1 MAIYKQITLR
11 ESGKRLIVNTD
22 RVTAVLE
29 GEDGRAVV
37 IMDAQAYPI
46 TATYEQAC
54 QALGVNAS

>member
-1 MAIYKQITLR
+1 MAVYKQIILR

-29 GEDGRAVV
+29 GDDGRAVV
-37 IMDAQAYPI
+37 IMDAQAYSI

-54 QALGVNAS
+54 AALGVSAT